1 MYYSTS
7 PQVHVSHLHVHV
19 HTVAETHFTLL
30 QAVKFFQFPPRGG
43 GVVVNVSSMSYRAPS
58 KYLAVYA
65 ASKVLSVC
73 LGPL

>member
-1 MYYSTS
+1 MAM
-7 PQVHVSHLHVHV
+7 HVHV
-19 HTVAETHFTLL
+19 QLHMLPCMYIYIYLRRDTFHSV
-30 QAVKFFQFPPRGG
+30 AVKFFQFPPRGG